1 MAKRPV
7 FLPDYDGQRLVEE
20 RIITF
25 EWAPGFSPTQ
35 KKRNIHS
42 LHSEAKRAGIKTILE
57 ISSKSDDEV
66 GKRLSAFSLKL
77 EIDGTKYPLECVY
90 QGSKV
95 FENCG
100 PFPDLFELQPVEAK
114 RFIRD
119 KDCGRLKYYE
129 LEGIKYPLSPKNA
142 LYDWLY
148 IRCLKD
154 HAQWISSNVS
164 YDGFTDIEF
173 NPAKQVNCQARAFAE
188 YLSLLKRSKLQD
200 AASNFEY
207 FVSLLNSTESLLLQD

>member
-25 EWAPGFSPTQ
+25 EWAPGFSLTQ
-35 KKRNIHS
+35 KKRNINS
-42 LHSEAKRAGIKTILE
+42 LHSEAKRSGIKTILE
-57 ISSKSDDEV
+57 ISSKSDDEI

-100 PFPDLFELQPVEAK
+100 PFSELFELQPGEAK
-114 RFIRD
+114 RFIRS
-119 KDCGRLKYYE
+119 KDFGRLKYFE

-142 LYDWLY
+142 FYDWLY

-173 NPAKQVNCQARAFAE
+173 NPARQVNCQARAFAE

-207 FVSLLNSTESLLLQD
+207 FVSLLNSTESLLLQN

>member
-7 FLPDYDGQRLVEE
+7 FLPVYDGQKLVEE
-20 RIITF
+20 RTFSF

-35 KKRNIHS
+35 KKRNINS
-42 LHSEAKRAGIKTILE
+42 LHSEAKRSGIKTILE

-77 EIDGTKYPLECVY
+77 EIDGAEFPLECVY

-100 PFPDLFELQPVEAK
+100 PFPALFELQPIEAK

-119 KDCGRLKYYE
+119 KNCGRLKYFY
-129 LEGIKYPLSPKNA
+129 LKGIKYPLSPKNA
-142 LYDWLY
+142 FYDWLY

-154 HAQWISSNVS
+154 HAQWISSNVL

-188 YLSLLKRSKLQD
+188 YLSLLKRAKLQD

-207 FVSLLNSTESLLLQD
+207 FMSLLNSTESLLLQD

>member
-1 MAKRPV
+1 MGAWV
-7 FLPDYDGQRLVEE
+7 FTNSEKE
-20 RIITF
+20 
-25 EWAPGFSPTQ
+25 
-35 KKRNIHS
+35 KHNS
-42 LHSEAKRAGIKTILE
+42 LHSEAKRSGIKNILE

-100 PFPDLFELQPVEAK
+100 PFPGLFELQPIEAK

-119 KDCGRLKYYE
+119 KDCGRLKYFE
-129 LEGIKYPLSPKNA
+129 LEGIKYPPSPKNA
-142 LYDWLY
+142 FYDWLY

-154 HAQWISSNVS
+154 HAQWISSNVL

-188 YLSLLKRSKLQD
+188 YLSLLKQSKLQD

-207 FVSLLNSTESLLLQD
+207 FMSLLNSTESLFLQD

>member
-25 EWAPGFSPTQ
+25 EWAPGFSQTQ

-42 LHSEAKRAGIKTILE
+42 LHSEAKRSGIKTILE

-100 PFPDLFELQPVEAK
+100 PFPELFELQPVEAK
-114 RFIRD
+114 RFVRD
-119 KDCGRLKYYE
+119 KDCGRLKCFY
-129 LEGIKYPLSPKNA
+129 LKGIKYPLFPKNA
-142 LYDWLY
+142 FYDWLY

-188 YLSLLKRSKLQD
+188 YLSLLKRSKLQ
-200 AASNFEY
+200 AATSNFEY
-207 FVSLLNSTESLLLQD
+207 FVSLLNLTESLLLQD